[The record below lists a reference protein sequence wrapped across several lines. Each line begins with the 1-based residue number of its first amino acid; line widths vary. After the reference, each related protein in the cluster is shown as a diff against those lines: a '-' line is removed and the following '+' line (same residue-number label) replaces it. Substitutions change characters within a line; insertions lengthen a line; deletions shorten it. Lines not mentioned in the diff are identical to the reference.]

1 MGRQLPVAES
11 HGLHWELVN
20 DVDKLR
26 ALIDRAGL
34 SQRGA
39 AQRLGVDE
47 RAMRRYCTG
56 RLSVPPYV
64 LLALASL
71 PSAEQPAPR

>member
-56 RLSVPPYV
+56 RLQVPPYV
-64 LLALASL
+64 LLALSAL
-71 PSAEQPAPR
+71 PPGQSPQPQ